1 MQSTVEEIDYARLKV
16 LVIEDEPFA
25 RSTVKQLLHRLGVLS
40 IAEADDGGMGAR
52 EAMRTHPDVILCDV
66 HMKPIDGLAFV
77 ERLRTM
83 RIKGLHETPV
93 IMLTADAQRGTVLSA
108 REHDVKSYL
117 VKPVDPVQLKTKLDA
132 EILAHPTVLERVK
145 RRH

>member
-1 MQSTVEEIDYARLKV
+1 MQTVVDEIDYARLKV

-25 RSTVKQLLHRLGVLS
+25 RSVVKQLLHRLGVLS
-40 IAEADDGGMGAR
+40 ISEAEEGGAGAR

-66 HMKPIDGLAFV
+66 HMKPIDGIGFV
-77 ERLRTM
+77 KRLRTM
-83 RIKGLHETPV
+83 RIKGLDQTPV
-93 IMLTADAQRGTVLSA
+93 IMLTADAQRDTVLSA

-117 VKPVDPVQLKTKLDA
+117 VKPVDPEQLKHKLEV
-132 EILAHPTVLERVK
+132 EIAAHPAVFDRVR